1 MRPLRLLIFTF
12 VIAAAACTGQATP
25 TPTATTP
32 PPTETAPE
40 VTAPPD
46 SAEVLATTAAENQ
59 VVVTPVEVGTL
70 SVADNSGTPNYT
82 PAPLDFD
89 SVVFAR
95 YGGITGERVIVRL
108 YSDGRMT
115 IDDVEYQVSPGEV
128 EAIRAA
134 LDQLQFYDVRGTFT
148 GPSAQPDAYQY
159 SIGVSGSRGAK
170 TITMQEGYIPPEL
183 QVVVDQFAQFIASIQ
198 QATETP

>member
-1 MRPLRLLIFTF
+1 MRPLRLLMLTF

-46 SAEVLATTAAENQ
+46 SSEMLATTAAENQ
-59 VVVTPVEVGTL
+59 VVLTPVPVGTL

-89 SVVFAR
+89 TVVFAR

-108 YSDGRMT
+108 YSDGRLT
-115 IDDVEYQVSPGEV
+115 IDDVEYQVSPDEV
-128 EAIRAA
+128 EAIRAV

-148 GPSAQPDAYQY
+148 GPAAQPDAYQY

-170 TITMQEGYIPPEL
+170 TITLQEGYIPPEM
-183 QVVVDQFAQFIASIQ
+183 QAVVDMFTLFITNVQ
-198 QATETP
+198 QGT